1 MQIQFQQA
9 TRALILLAFSSLIFK
24 LHFTGE
30 ITKFIN
36 PKYESLSQVA
46 SVIFLI
52 LFFIQITRTWKVK
65 KSSDHHCYQHDHDCD
80 HNHDHGDSSFNT
92 KKLISYFI
100 IVFPLLTGFL
110 LPAKVLD
117 ASIANKKGA
126 MLALSNQKQEPKEDK
141 NKENSN
147 PPEEMEESNING
159 QADPSIDDNPVD
171 PALLENQQEEI
182 SEEEYNLLIQQLEQ
196 NQNIE
201 MNDYVYAAYYE
212 EMSKDIN
219 KFKGRKI
226 ELKGFVYKED
236 GFAQNQLVI
245 SRFLITHCVAD
256 ASIIGFLS
264 EFPEASSLD
273 KDTWIKANGV
283 IEISTYNGTEL
294 PVIKITDW
302 EKISEPYEPYL
313 YPISVKIL

>member
-1 MQIQFQQA
+1 MQLQFQQVA
-9 TRALILLAFSSLIFK
+9 RALILLAFSALIFK
-24 LHFTGE
+24 LHLTGE

-36 PKYESLSQVA
+36 PKYGSLSQVA
-46 SVIFLI
+46 AVIFLI

-65 KSSDHHCYQHDHDCD
+65 KSSHHHCDHHDHVCD

-100 IVFPLLTGFL
+100 IVFPVLTGFL
-110 LPAKVLD
+110 LPPKVLD

-126 MLALSNQKQEPKEDK
+126 MLALSNQKQAPKEDK
-141 NKENSN
+141 NKENNN
-147 PPEEMEESNING
+147 PSEEMEESNING
-159 QADPSIDDNPVD
+159 QDDPYIDGNPVY
-171 PALLENQQEEI
+171 PALLENQQEEL
-182 SEEEYNLLIQQLEQ
+182 SKEEYNQLIQQLEQ

-245 SRFLITHCVAD
+245 SRFLISHCVAD

-273 KDTWIKANGV
+273 MDTWIKANGV
-283 IEISTYNGTEL
+283 IEITTYDGKEL
-294 PVIKITDW
+294 PVIKITNW
-302 EKISEPYEPYL
+302 EKISEPDEPYL
-313 YPISVKIL
+313 YPINVKM